1 MTFPFFSYNLD
12 SKKTAEPPFS
22 IVIARRDTTREGAWR
37 PVAFVALTKGLR
49 TSGFLGALPPEDL
62 KTFLL
67 FLSFVTADGHYAV
80 TVALMASALRL
91 SSAKTRSRLERLRDW
106 RWMGQPIILS
116 YQSGN
121 GQEIFCF
128 APGFLPVVEDEPI
141 PQAPPSIKAVP
152 REVVIEYSRSRY
164 GRPRAA
170 VERQIAELN
179 NWALPQEGDEMP
191 ESPQPETSRPVDSQ
205 RMTVRQNLLRAGLL
219 PEQADELLA
228 RHDLVRIQRQLMW
241 LPQRAVR
248 NRAGFLM
255 AAIKD
260 DYAAPAHF
268 PRLAAKPK
276 DAEEAKKVKA
286 EQAKGEEDQ
295 ALAELKRR
303 A

>member
-1 MTFPFFSYNLD
+1 MTFPFFSYNLN
-12 SKKTAEPPFS
+12 SENPAEPPFS
-22 IVIARRDTTREGAWR
+22 IVIAHREMSREGTWR
-37 PVAFVALTKGLR
+37 PSAFVALTKGLR

-67 FLSFVTADGHYAV
+67 FLSFITAEGHCAV

-106 RWMGQPIILS
+106 RWMEQPIILS
-116 YQSGN
+116 YHAGS
-121 GQEIFCF
+121 GQEIFSF
-128 APGFLPVVEDEPI
+128 TPGFLPVVEEEPM
-141 PQAPPSIKAVP
+141 PHAPTSIKAAP

-179 NWALPQEGDEMP
+179 NWDVPQEGDEAP
-191 ESPQPETSRPVDSQ
+191 ESPQPQKSEPVDSQ
-205 RMTVRQNLLRAGLL
+205 RLVARRNLLRAGLL

-228 RHDLVRIQRQLMW
+228 RFDLVRIQRQLMW
-241 LPQRAVR
+241 LPQRVVR
-248 NRAGFLM
+248 NRAGFLL

-268 PRLAAKPK
+268 RHFAAKP
-276 DAEEAKKVKA
+276 EEAD
-286 EQAKGEEDQ
+286 EAKEIKTERTNREEDQ
-295 ALAELKRR
+295 AIAELKRSS
-303 A
+303 